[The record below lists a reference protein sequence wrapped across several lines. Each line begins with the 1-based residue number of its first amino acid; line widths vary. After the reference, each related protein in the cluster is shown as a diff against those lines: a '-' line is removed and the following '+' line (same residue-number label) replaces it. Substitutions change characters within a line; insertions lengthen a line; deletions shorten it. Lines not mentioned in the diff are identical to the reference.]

1 MQTLVWWIL
10 IEILL
15 FKYSILNTI
24 LKALL
29 HILFYTFL
37 VTLTTVRCL
46 RKMHAQSSGKSCFS
60 QAVLIDW
67 TTFIV
72 SYRCLLYCRVQIK
85 KKIIYIYNLVW
96 FQTEAFV
103 YFSIFLFLVGA
114 PINVNKVK
122 SPTAEEVDKLHC
134 QYITALQDLFDKHK
148 RNYGID
154 EDKHLIIC

>member
-1 MQTLVWWIL
+1 MQTLAWWIM

-24 LKALL
+24 FKALL

-72 SYRCLLYCRVQIK
+72 SYRCLLYCRVQIL
-85 KKIIYIYNLVW
+85 KKINLYI
-96 FQTEAFV
+96 
-103 YFSIFLFLVGA
+103 
-114 PINVNKVK
+114 
-122 SPTAEEVDKLHC
+122 
-134 QYITALQDLFDKHK
+134 
-148 RNYGID
+148 
-154 EDKHLIIC
+154 